1 MLKSYEAT
9 YEKGSLKW
17 LYGEPPLEDGERVI
31 VVVEVSEPSKR
42 RKEEIRSVLDRT
54 RGAWGTGKTL
64 DQIDRKI
71 EAARTADWQ
80 RDWTAKK

>member
-31 VVVEVSEPSKR
+31 VVVEVSEPLKR
-42 RKEEIRSVLDRT
+42 RKEEIRRVLDRT

-64 DQIDRKI
+64 DQIEREI
-71 EAARTADWQ
+71 EAVQTADWQ
-80 RDWTAKK
+80 RDWAEEK